1 MSAGVCRVQKIK
13 SGAKDIAGVQIHN
26 RRERKHS
33 NSNPD
38 IDFTKSGENYTLKE
52 TKLTYNKAVQER
64 VQNGYKSQKSIRKDA
79 VLMCEVLFTSDKA
92 FFERLS
98 DEQERAFFADCYKFA
113 ADRYGEENII
123 SAVVHKDEKTPHL
136 HLDFVP
142 LTTDG
147 RLSAKSVLGGKKDL
161 QKLQDDFFAE
171 VGRKWELERGNRAD
185 LDDPNAEKPRKHLE
199 TVELKRK
206 TEMELAEKEKAAL
219 IAENQLKELNGKV
232 LSAQEL
238 KAIEGKKSF
247 GGALKNVSWEEWQ
260 SVKTTAEYVNRVRA
274 ENAEL
279 KKENIKA
286 AENLR
291 EAVEKEQANAAREQR
306 LNQMSAE
313 IVSLREEAED
323 FAIQAQSERDQLQE
337 LRQKQEGYIRGTAQK
352 MAQEIADKRIEAMF
366 EGISDKRG
374 KRLEAFCER
383 IKFSDGRT
391 ALQAFEEQEKALKA
405 RSRGRGR

>member
-1 MSAGVCRVQKIK
+1 MSAGVCRVQKING
-13 SGAKDIAGVQIHN
+13 GAKDIAGVQIHN
-26 RRERKHS
+26 RRERQHS

-206 TEMELAEKEKAAL
+206 TEMELAEMKKAAV
-219 IAENQLKELNGKV
+219 IAENQLKELKGKV

-238 KAIEGKKSF
+238 KAIEGKRSL

-260 SVKTTAEYVNRVRA
+260 SVKATAEQSTA
-274 ENAEL
+274 ESTEL
-279 KKENIKA
+279 KKENDKLQS
-286 AENLR
+286 ENKKLLEDNTSLRHELTNPLSEHNQKRLR
-291 EAVEKEQANAAREQR
+291 ERSDARNQINLMKKVLGLDSVPVNSYDALRRELIQR
-306 LNQMSAE
+306 GFIKPNSQN
-313 IVSLREEAED
+313 R
-323 FAIQAQSERDQLQE
+323 
-337 LRQKQEGYIRGTAQK
+337 
-352 MAQEIADKRIEAMF
+352 KR
-366 EGISDKRG
+366 
-374 KRLEAFCER
+374 
-383 IKFSDGRT
+383 
-391 ALQAFEEQEKALKA
+391 
-405 RSRGRGR
+405 